1 MEKIMDDIQKV
12 QIISAIYIAVSTRN
26 YRCAKVILDDAC
38 SSRINEVLEVIINL
52 SEEYEYPQLIEK
64 IKELKK
70 EDF

>member
-1 MEKIMDDIQKV
+1 MDDIQKGRMV
-12 QIISAIYIAVSTRN
+12 SAIYVAVSAKN
-26 YRCAKVILDDAC
+26 YRCAKTILDDAC

-70 EDF
+70 ENF